1 MLTALVRSALELVFP
16 LTCLGCR
23 REGSVICPA
32 CLAGLKRLERPYCD
46 ICARPRTPGICARC
60 SQETPAINSIRA
72 PFLFDGTLRDAISQL
87 KYRGMRA
94 GREAVGRTARRI
106 YAVPYARC
114 RCPDARSASPAAFA
128 PAWLQPVGAPGP
140 RIEFVAGT
148 TGGAGIV
155 GSSPKLTAS
164 GGHCVPRRTPRER
177 GRGLRRWSGA
187 KQDQSSAH

>member
-1 MLTALVRSALELVFP
+1 MLTALVRSALDLVFP
-16 LTCLGCR
+16 VDLLGLSPGGRRHMPCLPGRSETVGTPLLRHLRPPQDAGNLRPLLPRDPGNQFDSGPVPFR
-23 REGSVICPA
+23 RNATRRDFSTEIPGN
-32 CLAGLKRLERPYCD
+32 
-46 ICARPRTPGICARC
+46 AR
-60 SQETPAINSIRA
+60 
-72 PFLFDGTLRDAISQL
+72 
-87 KYRGMRA
+87 

-114 RCPDARSASPAAFA
+114 RCPGARSASPAAFA

-148 TGGAGIV
+148 AGGAGIV
-155 GSSPKLTAS
+155 GPSRKLTAS
-164 GGHCVPRRTPRER
+164 GGHSIPRRTPRER